1 MHSDV
6 PLTCRVPTLPLERE
20 EEGEGVF
27 GSGTGVEGRAFTPLT
42 VALQGTLQLSH
53 LHVWSEMN
61 VLMHRAGVVK
71 KMDRE
76 EKEKKEKKDKKKK
89 KWKDLKKQRGLVY
102 AGTAYSLPSS
112 STDRPAEEDTGTGDG
127 NVEMGEVENLSL
139 DPWALGQGAKVV
151 RGEPLTFTFR
161 VSWVHGEDVPEQTG
175 YSSKYKSGESG
186 SALSNLF
193 FLFVAA
199 GFGAV
204 LVLAWEKWVKNRRTS
219 GYKGDGILGYSGPG
233 KIVIGNSAFGAAK
246 VNGYGGYGG
255 GGTNGYSNGY
265 GGYSSGKRD

>member
-20 EEGEGVF
+20 
-27 GSGTGVEGRAFTPLT
+27 GSGDALGGVEGRAFTPLT

-61 VLMHRAGVVK
+61 VLMHRAGIAQ
-71 KMDRE
+71 KMDGE
-76 EKEKKEKKDKKKK
+76 KTEKEKEKEKDKKEKKDKKK

-112 STDRPAEEDTGTGDG
+112 STERP
-127 NVEMGEVENLSL
+127 MGEKDDAPLDAGDDENQSL
-139 DPWALGQGAKVV
+139 DPWAAGQGAKVV

-175 YSSKYKSGESG
+175 YLSWEAKSKDSDGVLSSMF
-186 SALSNLF
+186 F
-193 FLFVAA
+193 FLVAA

-204 LVLAWEKWVKNRRTS
+204 LLLAWEKWVKNRRRS

-233 KIVIGNSAFGAAK
+233 KIVIGNSGFGGGK

-255 GGTNGYSNGY
+255 GGTNGY